1 MGQRL
6 AVTAHGVVSSPIIV
20 IDGNYWN
27 PLEDDGDCAQLETK
41 CEMLVSV
48 DKDCARA
55 GSYINGYG
63 IECSEQYAN
72 HDGDRNKARRFA
84 SVRLRRRTRAQGE
97 GATMTTLEELNQRE
111 AEELLLVR
119 EKYAKLRMMVQARC
133 EHERDL
139 FLMPEFGYVEVDQ
152 CKHRGAALEE
162 V

>member
-1 MGQRL
+1 MTNRELLELAALAAGYEYTWTQRL
-6 AVTAHGVVSSPIIV
+6 AATAHGVVSSPIIV

-84 SVRLRRRTRAQGE
+84 SVRCAAELGRRVKEQ
-97 GATMTTLEELNQRE
+97 Q
-111 AEELLLVR
+111 
-119 EKYAKLRMMVQARC
+119 
-133 EHERDL
+133 
-139 FLMPEFGYVEVDQ
+139 
-152 CKHRGAALEE
+152 
-162 V
+162 

>member
-1 MGQRL
+1 
-6 AVTAHGVVSSPIIV
+6 
-20 IDGNYWN
+20 
-27 PLEDDGDCAQLETK
+27 
-41 CEMLVSV
+41 
-48 DKDCARA
+48 
-55 GSYINGYG
+55 
-63 IECSEQYAN
+63 
-72 HDGDRNKARRFA
+72 
-84 SVRLRRRTRAQGE
+84 
-97 GATMTTLEELNQRE
+97 MTTLEELNQRE